1 MFDFS
6 SDLHFDN
13 AMMGGPVGWL
23 GKIDVGKYKNP
34 ASTTLLIAGDT
45 SESLRDTV
53 DFLNAAAE
61 HYERVIAVLGNHE
74 KAEGD
79 AVLRENV
86 HVLDLCGYE
95 YRMDGIAYLGGCL
108 EDGAAVE
115 VVARKLTAA
124 QTDDEVSRVI
134 VLSHFAPTPRLCDL
148 VGRDFRGKC
157 NGLLDKVAPPLK
169 DTTIVFGHVH
179 LPFDLILD
187 GYRLLADPRG
197 YKGIRRD
204 GTAWQGKFA
213 SFL

>member
-23 GKIDVGKYKNP
+23 GRIDVGKYKNP

-61 HYERVIAVLGNHE
+61 HMSESSPSSGTMRRPRE
-74 KAEGD
+74 MPCS
-79 AVLRENV
+79 RENV

-108 EDGAAVE
+108 EDRAAVE

-134 VLSHFAPTPRLCDL
+134 VLSHFAPTPRLCAL
-148 VGRDFRGKC
+148 AGRTFNEKC
-157 NGLLDKVAPPLK
+157 NGLLDQVDPPLK
-169 DTTIVFGHVH
+169 DTTVVFGHVH
-179 LPFDLILD
+179 LPFDLTLD

-197 YKGIRRD
+197 YRGIRRD